1 MFISNQENYLLFLR
15 PIYDFC
21 NKTTKDGQPL
31 CDSDTHVHVQITMLR
46 IMQSSPVPW
55 YMYPPQHLT
64 VGHSQPIFFPQYD
77 RPSFTLK

>member
-31 CDSDTHVHVQITMLR
+31 CDSETHVHVQMTMLL
-46 IMQSSPVPW
+46 IM
-55 YMYPPQHLT
+55 
-64 VGHSQPIFFPQYD
+64 
-77 RPSFTLK
+77 